1 MTLPAEFTDVARGAH
16 ESMEKI
22 AGFLDS
28 YGSDPAA
35 PAAAAATPAT
45 VQAAAAAPVAT
56 GVVVPAATA
65 GVGDGIV
72 QVPTASQSNY
82 LRAEQRIA
90 VARELRKRTD
100 AELQLMF
107 AEQAIKGRGIPLDL
121 WLSKSEGRNAG
132 FAEVQQQV
140 APDIARAIDTST
152 ASALIRQDLEPV
164 LYEIFVREFPGFER
178 FRREPANGLTHTWQ
192 QKTSYGDA
200 QFMGELGTVTDDRA
214 AYLRQT
220 TNVAIIATRRGVS
233 LKSLFAV
240 QAGGAGFNLE
250 QEELTAGLQA
260 IAHRVQ
266 YQIFS
271 GHSTD
276 NTGTANNEKGLY
288 DPNAFT
294 GLRSILNTARAKNVD
309 PINATLANQEDV
321 RRAINQAAV
330 EVMQQG
336 GRVSMLWGSP
346 LDKEVFDA
354 QQDKNVRYTQDLVN
368 VAVGVMTN
376 AVNTVFG
383 ALPYGVLVGDAIG
396 AYVPD
401 VLPAGWTTAR
411 DLYLLDER
419 GITMPYLG
427 AEGPTI
433 LDIPIGISGQL
444 THLFIIFGM
453 WGLAVKTP
461 TFLNKVRI
469 RAS

>member
-1 MTLPAEFTDVARGAH
+1 MPLPAEFVDTARAAH

-22 AGFLDS
+22 SSFLDS
-28 YGSDPAA
+28 YGSTPQPLATT
-35 PAAAAATPAT
+35 PELAAT
-45 VQAAAAAPVAT
+45 AAAAAP
-56 GVVVPAATA
+56 AAPVITA
-65 GVGDGIV
+65 GVENQGTPNPGSIRRAL
-72 QVPTASQSNY
+72 TATERS
-82 LRAEQRIA
+82 A
-90 VARELRKRTD
+90 VGRELRKQDIGTLH
-100 AELQLMF
+100 AIF
-107 AEQAIKGRGIPLDL
+107 AEQAVKRDTGIPLDL
-121 WLSKSEGRNAG
+121 WLASGGTGRQAG
-132 FAEVQQQV
+132 FGLLPSEV
-140 APDIARAIDTST
+140 APDVARAIDTSS
-152 ASALIRQDLEPV
+152 AAALIRQDLEPV
-164 LYEIFVREFPGFER
+164 LYELFVREFPGFDR

-192 QKTSYGDA
+192 QTTSYGDA
-200 QFMGELGTVTDDRA
+200 QFMGELGTVTDDRS
-214 AYLRQT
+214 AYVRQT

-233 LKSLFAV
+233 LKSQFAV
-240 QAGGAGFNLE
+240 IAGGAGFNPEQLE
-250 QEELTAGLQA
+250 MTGGLRA
-260 IAHRVQ
+260 LAHRMQ

-309 PINATLANQEDV
+309 PIAATPEDM
-321 RRAINQAAV
+321 RRAFNQAAV

-336 GRVSMLWGSP
+336 GRVSMMWGSP

-354 QQDKNVRYTQDLVN
+354 SQDKNVRYMQDLVG
-368 VAVGVMTN
+368 VAVGVTTN

-401 VLPAGWTTAR
+401 VLPAGWATAR
-411 DLYLLDER
+411 DHYLLDEST
-419 GITMPYLG
+419 ITMPYLG
-427 AEGPTI
+427 SEGPTV

-453 WGLAVKTP
+453 WGLAVKAP
-461 TFLNKVRI
+461 TFNNKVRV